1 MATLYVYPKQAPP
14 FSFLLEKDEI
24 VLGRAVDADVR
35 VPDAYI
41 SGHHARIRRTSRG
54 WTVEDAGSKNGTLLN
69 GLRLIEPALLSPGDE
84 IAVGAVRICFDR
96 PWTMAVEITDSP
108 DLSVRVSAA
117 VPSREIVKR
126 STDAGGV
133 RALERRKKG
142 SSEDRLL
149 LIINEVSRAL
159 LLHKP
164 LQELLEY
171 VMDLIASH
179 LPMDRG
185 ALFLMDETPDKLVP
199 RAVRVVNPQ
208 LQGGPMQI
216 SRGLVEMAASRKLS
230 VLTTDAAE
238 DPRFADRQSIID
250 LGLHSAMCVPLETE
264 KETLGVICAE
274 RVSSREPFT
283 DEDLRLLTLMANLA
297 AVKIENARLVEDGL
311 AHDRMERE
319 LRLAAEIQ
327 RGLLPKECP
336 TCGDFD
342 IAAVSSPSLHVGG
355 DYYDFISL
363 TDGRLGTTVADVA
376 GKGVS
381 ASLLMAS
388 LRAALQS
395 EARPGVN
402 PAELARKLNDFIFRS
417 SAPNVFI
424 TFFYGELNPA
434 DGDFRYVNAGHNPP
448 LLLAATGVPWP
459 LEGTGMAL
467 GMLEGRDYGE
477 GRITMSAGDVLVL
490 FTDGISESR
499 NPANEEFG
507 TDRIIAAVRGSAGK
521 KAEEI
526 LAAVFGALREFTGGA
541 DPEDDRTLVVIARP
555 ALPAAQS

>member
-14 FSFLLEKDEI
+14 FSFPLEKDETI
-24 VLGRAVDADVR
+24 LGRALDADVR
-35 VPDAYI
+35 VADAYI
-41 SGHHARIRRTSRG
+41 SGHHARIRRTSAG

-69 GLRLIEPALLSPGDE
+69 GRRLIEPVLLAPGDE
-84 IAVGAVRICFDR
+84 ISLGAVRICYDR

-108 DLSVRVSAA
+108 ELAGRVSAA
-117 VPSREIVKR
+117 VPSRDIVSR
-126 STDAGGV
+126 TTDGTGV
-133 RALERRKKG
+133 RALDRRKKG
-142 SSEDRLL
+142 SSEERLL
-149 LIINEVSRAL
+149 VIINEVSRAL

-185 ALFLMDETPDKLVP
+185 ALFLKEGDPDKLIP
-199 RAVRVVNPQ
+199 RVVRVSHPR
-208 LQGGPMQI
+208 LQGGPMQV
-216 SRGLVEMAASRKLS
+216 SRGLVEMSSSRKLS

-250 LGLHSAMCVPLETE
+250 IGLHSAMCVPLETE
-264 KETLGVICAE
+264 KDVLGVICAE
-274 RVSSREPFT
+274 RVLSREAFT

-311 AHDRMERE
+311 ARDRLERE

-327 RGLLPKECP
+327 RGLLPKDCP
-336 TCGDFD
+336 SCGDFD
-342 IAAVSSPSLHVGG
+342 IAAASSPSLHVGG
-355 DYYDFISL
+355 DYYDFIAL
-363 TDGRLGTTVADVA
+363 PDGRLGATVADVA

-395 EARPGVN
+395 EARPGVG

-424 TFFYGELNPA
+424 TFFYGELDPSR
-434 DGDFRYVNAGHNPP
+434 GDFRYVNAGHNPP
-448 LLLAATGVPWP
+448 ILLSAKGDPRP

-467 GMLEGRDYGE
+467 GMLAGREYGE
-477 GRITMSAGDVLVL
+477 GLITFVPGDVLVL

-499 NPANEEFG
+499 DSAGEEFG
-507 TDRIIAAVRGSAGK
+507 SDRLVAAVRAAAEKSAG
-521 KAEEI
+521 EI
-526 LAAVFGALREFTGGA
+526 LKAVFGALKEYTGDE
-541 DPEDDRTLVVIARP
+541 DPEDDRTLVVIKRP
-555 ALPAAQS
+555 AGSAKS

>member
-14 FSFLLEKDEI
+14 FSFLLEKDET

-69 GLRLIEPALLSPGDE
+69 GLRLLEPALLSPGDE
-84 IAVGAVRICFDR
+84 IALGAVRICFDR

-117 VPSREIVKR
+117 VPSRDIVSR
-126 STDAGGV
+126 GTNGGGV
-133 RALERRKKG
+133 RAVERRKKG
-142 SSEDRLL
+142 APEDRLL

-185 ALFLMDETPDKLVP
+185 ALFLKEADPQKLVP
-199 RAVRVVNPQ
+199 RAVRVVNPH

-216 SRGLVEMAASRKLS
+216 SRGLVEMSFSQKLS

-250 LGLHSAMCVPLETE
+250 MGLHSAMCVPLETD

-297 AVKIENARLVEDGL
+297 AVKIENASLVEDGL
-311 AHDRMERE
+311 ARDRMERE

-327 RGLLPKECP
+327 RGLLPKDCP
-336 TCGDFD
+336 TCGNFE
-342 IAAVSSPSLHVGG
+342 IAARSSPSLHVGG
-355 DYYDFISL
+355 DYYDFIEL
-363 TDGRLGTTVADVA
+363 PDGRLGTTIADVA

-395 EARPGVN
+395 EARPGVG
-402 PAELARKLNDFIFRS
+402 PAALARKLNDFIFRS
-417 SAPNVFI
+417 SASNVFI
-424 TFFYGELNPA
+424 TFFYGELDPA
-434 DGDFRYVNAGHNPP
+434 NGDFRYVNAGHNPP
-448 LLLAATGVPWP
+448 LLLGATGAPRP

-467 GMLEGRDYGE
+467 GMLAEREFGE
-477 GRITMSAGDVLVL
+477 GRITIAAGDVLIL
-490 FTDGISESR
+490 YTDGISESR
-499 NPANEEFG
+499 NAAEEEFG
-507 TDRIIAAVRGSAGK
+507 ADRIIAAIRGAIDKSAG
-521 KAEEI
+521 EI
-526 LAAVFGALREFTGGA
+526 LAAVFGALREFTGGQ
-541 DPEDDRTLVVIARP
+541 DPEDDRTLVVIKRP
-555 ALPAAQS
+555 FLPAAQS

>member
-1 MATLYVYPKQAPP
+1 MTTLYVYPKLAPP

-24 VLGRAVDADVR
+24 VVGRAVEADVR
-35 VPDAYI
+35 VADAYI

-69 GLRLIEPALLSPGDE
+69 GRRLIEPALLSSGDE
-84 IAVGAVRICFDR
+84 IAIGAVRICYDR

-108 DLSVRVSAA
+108 GLAGRVSAA
-117 VPSREIVKR
+117 VPSRDIVSR
-126 STDAGGV
+126 STDGTGV
-133 RALERRKKG
+133 RALDRRKKG
-142 SSEDRLL
+142 TSEERLL
-149 LIINEVSRAL
+149 VIINEVSRAL

-185 ALFLMDETPDKLVP
+185 ALFLKEDDEGKLVP
-199 RAVRVVNPQ
+199 RAVRVSNPQ

-216 SRGLVEMAASRKLS
+216 SRGLVEMASSRKLS

-250 LGLHSAMCVPLETE
+250 IGLHSAMCVPLETD
-264 KETLGVICAE
+264 KDVLGVICAE
-274 RVSSREPFT
+274 RVSSRESFT

-311 AHDRMERE
+311 ARDRMERE

-327 RGLLPKECP
+327 RGLLPRDCP
-336 TCGDFD
+336 VCGDFD
-342 IAAVSSPSLHVGG
+342 IAAASSPSLHVGG
-355 DYYDFISL
+355 DYYDFIPL
-363 TDGRLGTTVADVA
+363 PDGRLGATVADVA

-395 EARPGVN
+395 EARPGVS
-402 PAELARKLNDFIFRS
+402 PAELAGKLNDFIFRS

-424 TFFYGELNPA
+424 TFVYGELDPST
-434 DGDFRYVNAGHNPP
+434 GGFRYVNAGHNPP
-448 LLLAATGVPWP
+448 ILLAASGDLRP

-467 GMLEGRDYGE
+467 GMLAGREYGE
-477 GRITMSAGDVLVL
+477 GRVTLGPGDVLVL

-499 NPANEEFG
+499 DAAGDEFG
-507 TDRIIAAVRGSAGK
+507 PERIVAAARGAAGKSAGD
-521 KAEEI
+521 I
-526 LAAVFGALREFTGGA
+526 LKSVFEALKEFTGGG

-555 ALPAAQS
+555 AGPSKS